1 MAYDGAGTSDNT
13 TQRKALQQ
21 LESEPSEERIAYYR
35 KPFMVLWAAI
45 QEASSELQDDYT
57 LSPQSSQLW
66 VGREYAGFGFASGS
80 ARGNRRGAWRDE
92 LNVARAANASPDNVI
107 RRFPRLKAD
116 AAHDRTLIDD
126 VLDSLE

>member
-1 MAYDGAGTSDNT
+1 MGRMSDNT

-57 LSPQSSQLW
+57 LSPELSQLW
-66 VGREYAGFGFASGS
+66 VGEQIRQVSDSLVAHGESKS
-80 ARGNRRGAWRDE
+80 
-92 LNVARAANASPDNVI
+92 NVARAANASPDNVI

>member
-1 MAYDGAGTSDNT
+1 MSENT
-13 TQRKALQQ
+13 EIRSALE
-21 LESEPSEERIAYYR
+21 LLAAEPLTEQIDYYR

-57 LSPQSSQLW
+57 LSPELSQLW
-66 VGREYAGFGFASGS
+66 VGEQIRQISDSLVDRLAEIAVAHGESKS
-80 ARGNRRGAWRDE
+80 
-92 LNVARAANASPDNVI
+92 NVARAANASPDNVI